1 MEVEMNNGNF
11 KKLTS
16 KYLFK
21 FFEKKNLPYE
31 QWEVKVNG
39 SIRYID
45 NQQVIDMILSAR
57 PEEQE
62 LIVESLRELD
72 SKGKDINLFLRNLA
86 MESITIQ

>member
-1 MEVEMNNGNF
+1 MNSGNF

-31 QWEVKVNG
+31 QWEINVNG
-39 SIRYID
+39 YKHYID
-45 NQQVIDMILSAR
+45 NQQVINMILSAR
-57 PEEQE
+57 PEDQE

-72 SKGKDINLFLRNLA
+72 AKGKDINLFLKNLA
-86 MESITIQ
+86 VESFSIQ

>member
-1 MEVEMNNGNF
+1 MNSGNF

-31 QWEVKVNG
+31 QWEINING
-39 SIRYID
+39 SKHYID
-45 NQQVIDMILSAR
+45 NQQVIDMILSAQ
-57 PEEQE
+57 PEDQE

-72 SKGKDINLFLRNLA
+72 AKGKDINLFLRNLA
-86 MESITIQ
+86 MESFSIQ